1 LTIYKYRST
10 IKDATKNLKWFEHG
24 AIRGAASWIFWRN
37 CMKKVCFVI
46 LLVLALVPVF
56 GQSGT
61 TTVNNTITIN
71 GNVYYFKPSTSPSSP
86 LPKVTYSSR
95 WIGDG
100 EWWGADAAKAW
111 ASIVDWT
118 VLHCYAKHDLNPYL
132 DLDPYDKSRKNAY
145 INRITAKRNGNN
157 NRAEIKIYFWI
168 VDKGARM
175 EEGKPDYQLWRVEY

>member
-1 LTIYKYRST
+1 
-10 IKDATKNLKWFEHG
+10 
-24 AIRGAASWIFWRN
+24 
-37 CMKKVCFVI
+37 MKRAYFVI
-46 LLVLALVPVF
+46 FLVLTLAPVF

-86 LPKVTYSSR
+86 LPKVTYSSS

-118 VLHCYAKHDLNPYL
+118 VLHCYSKDDSDYFAPDY
-132 DLDPYDKSRKNAY
+132 KNIY
-145 INRITAKRNGNN
+145 INRITAKRTGNT
-157 NRAEIKIYFWI
+157 NRAEIKIYFWT
-168 VDKGARM
+168 VPKGDEM
-175 EEGKPDYQLWRVEY
+175 VKGSPVSQVWKVEF

>member
-1 LTIYKYRST
+1 
-10 IKDATKNLKWFEHG
+10 
-24 AIRGAASWIFWRN
+24 
-37 CMKKVCFVI
+37 MKKTYFVV
-46 LLVLALVPVF
+46 LLTLALAPVF

-71 GNVYYFKPSTSPSSP
+71 GNVYYFRPSTSPSSP
-86 LPKVTYSSR
+86 LPKVTYNSS

-118 VLHCYAKHDLNPYL
+118 VLHCYSKIDL
-132 DLDPYDKSRKNAY
+132 KSYISSRDTNTY
-145 INRITAKRNGNN
+145 INRITAKRTGNS

-168 VDKGARM
+168 VDKGAKM
-175 EEGKPDYQLWRVEY
+175 EEGIPTDQLWLVEF